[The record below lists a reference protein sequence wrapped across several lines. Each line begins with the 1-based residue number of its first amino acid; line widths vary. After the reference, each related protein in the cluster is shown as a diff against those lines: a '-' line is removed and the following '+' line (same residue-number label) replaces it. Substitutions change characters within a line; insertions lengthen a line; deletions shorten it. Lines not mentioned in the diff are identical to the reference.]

1 MRATSREIMTL
12 VTMAAAS
19 LVLQLFIIDAEF
31 NGPDATSNFQFAELG
46 QDFGYWLDPS
56 AFWGYLFPMGYGSF
70 LALATR
76 VTGGN
81 YLPIQVLQIMM
92 GLSLAYLGWL
102 LTRNLGSL
110 IRSMTFIA
118 IAFSPATIVLART
131 NGYEIFLGFFIMLSF
146 TLLMTWNPG
155 SRIWLL
161 ASSSGVFIGLAMMF
175 QGKSIILIPLFVYI
189 YLRRFKK
196 GLWLFL
202 STAFILPLLWSIRN
216 HFVIGTWNPFNSSS
230 EVVMWMGNNPE
241 TLTGE
246 YVIAPPPLPEGS
258 SSLYEASFKFI
269 VF

>member
-118 IAFSPATIVLART
+118 IAFSPATIVLARM

-216 HFVIGTWNPFNSSS
+216 HFVIGT
-230 EVVMWMGNNPE
+230 
-241 TLTGE
+241 
-246 YVIAPPPLPEGS
+246 
-258 SSLYEASFKFI
+258 
-269 VF
+269 